1 MTARPASSLQQRKRT
16 VVTKRTR
23 LFTTLAAAAALTLGL
38 TGCVSAFL
46 PQPAPSTS
54 TPTGE
59 EVSGA
64 LDPFYSQVLEWTDC
78 DDGMQCSTA
87 TAPLNWDDP
96 AAGSVDLAV
105 VRQPATGDRLGSL
118 LLNPGGPGGS
128 GYDFVKDSVDY
139 ATDEALQE
147 RYDIV
152 GFDPRG
158 VGKSSPVACYE
169 PAEMDEYLYG
179 LPTNERGSDA
189 WIAEQEASAA
199 AFANACAERTGA
211 LLGEVD
217 TASAAHDLD
226 LLRAVLGDEK
236 LNYLGFSYGTFL
248 GATYAELYPDR
259 VGRLVLDGAL
269 DPATSNFEVTSTQA
283 QGFESALR
291 AYLTDCL
298 AGSECPFDGTVD
310 DAMAT
315 IGALLASVDASPIT
329 ATDGRQLGGNALLT
343 AIIYPLYQATA
354 WGYLSDMFEGVLQGS
369 ADGAMQFADAYNGR
383 SASGTYLDNSTEAFM
398 AINCVDYSYN
408 DDPAM
413 MRAEAAQIEAI
424 APTIGKYMS
433 YGDISCGTWPY
444 AFTGEREP
452 IHATGAAPI
461 LVVGTTN
468 DPATPYVWAENL
480 AEQLDSGQLVTYE
493 GEGHTAYN
501 KSNSCVN
508 DTVDAYLI
516 DGVVPESDPMC

>member
-1 MTARPASSLQQRKRT
+1 MTHS
-16 VVTKRTR
+16 R
-23 LFTTLAAAAALTLGL
+23 LRLAIAAALVLVVPL
-38 TGCVSAFL
+38 AGCTALF
-46 PQPAPSTS
+46 PPAVAATS

-59 EVSGA
+59 KVDAA
-64 LDPFYSQVLEWTDC
+64 LEPFYSQVLEWTDC

-226 LLRAVLGDEK
+226 RCAP
-236 LNYLGFSYGTFL
+236 S
-248 GATYAELYPDR
+248 
-259 VGRLVLDGAL
+259 
-269 DPATSNFEVTSTQA
+269 SVTAST
-283 QGFESALR
+283 R
-291 AYLTDCL
+291 
-298 AGSECPFDGTVD
+298 P
-310 DAMAT
+310 
-315 IGALLASVDASPIT
+315 
-329 ATDGRQLGGNALLT
+329 
-343 AIIYPLYQATA
+343 
-354 WGYLSDMFEGVLQGS
+354 
-369 ADGAMQFADAYNGR
+369 
-383 SASGTYLDNSTEAFM
+383 
-398 AINCVDYSYN
+398 
-408 DDPAM
+408 
-413 MRAEAAQIEAI
+413 
-424 APTIGKYMS
+424 
-433 YGDISCGTWPY
+433 
-444 AFTGEREP
+444 
-452 IHATGAAPI
+452 
-461 LVVGTTN
+461 
-468 DPATPYVWAENL
+468 
-480 AEQLDSGQLVTYE
+480 
-493 GEGHTAYN
+493 
-501 KSNSCVN
+501 
-508 DTVDAYLI
+508 
-516 DGVVPESDPMC
+516 